1 MGGASDRGG
10 LGEARTVAQLR
21 LLLHGMQPELE
32 LVVLRREPR
41 RVALPKAKTVTDNV
55 NNRVDFTQEKRRSGR

>member
-32 LVVLRREPR
+32 LVVLRGHSR
-41 RVALPKAKTVTDNV
+41 RVALQ
-55 NNRVDFTQEKRRSGR
+55 RKRTKIEICTPSWF